1 MMATDETYEYLK
13 QRIEMVRRQLAG
25 RGIRDHRVLDAM
37 AEVPREQFVPRSIRD
52 AAYDDR
58 ALPVECNQTISQ
70 PYIVAKMSEMLELE
84 PTHRVLEI
92 GTGTGYQTAILA
104 HLAQEV
110 FTIERHAELSVLAS
124 DRLSALGFTNIRYRC
139 GDGSVG
145 WEDAAPFDRIVVTAG
160 APETPHRLTA
170 QLAEGGRLVIPVGDE
185 STQTLYAIRR
195 KGYKYLTQTGIP
207 CRFVKLIGEQGWRA
221 VT

>member
-1 MMATDETYEYLK
+1 MATDETYEYLK